1 MRFVCNNCDCH
12 YEANGAERYVVG
24 KDGVIEKLTFL
35 CLDCKLMFEQ
45 LYDKK
50 SIDNPQVS

>member
-12 YEANGAERYVVG
+12 YEAGGAERYVVG

-50 SIDNPQVS
+50 SVENPQVL